1 MQSLLLGDD
10 GRRSANI
17 SPRKKHISPHIR
29 LLIQLSCYNEEKSK
43 GLVYMKK
50 FLIIFIIL
58 AAVVGAAWFLLLRP
72 ETISQE
78 TLTQDFETH
87 RKAYDD
93 IALYLKGHNIT
104 TEITDIP
111 MAGKSYDGVAYED
124 SDEYRAFM
132 NGIYVIMEE
141 DHDAIISDGKT
152 VEFVYH
158 STGGKLRKLY
168 GSVIYNGEKKVEGKV
183 TVPLT
188 TDGWHLYLAQ
198 G

>member
-1 MQSLLLGDD
+1 ML
-10 GRRSANI
+10 R
-17 SPRKKHISPHIR
+17 
-29 LLIQLSCYNEEKSK
+29 CYNEEKSK
-43 GLVYMKK
+43 GPVYMKK
-50 FLIIFIIL
+50 LLIAFIIL
-58 AAVVGAAWFLLLRP
+58 AVVGGSAWFVLLRP

-87 RKAYDD
+87 RQAYED
-93 IALYLKGHNIT
+93 IAMYLRDHKIT

-111 MAGKSYDGVAYED
+111 IADKNYDGVVYED

-132 NGIYVIMEE
+132 DSVTEIMSE
-141 DHDAIISDGKT
+141 DHDSIISDGRT

-158 STGGKLRKLY
+158 STGGKLCKLC
-168 GSVIYNGEKKVEGKV
+168 GSVIFNGVNTVEGKV

-188 TDGWHLYLAQ
+188 TDGWHLYIAQ

>member
-1 MQSLLLGDD
+1 M
-10 GRRSANI
+10 
-17 SPRKKHISPHIR
+17 KK
-29 LLIQLSCYNEEKSK
+29 LLIA
-43 GLVYMKK
+43 
-50 FLIIFIIL
+50 FIIL
-58 AAVVGAAWFLLLRP
+58 AVVGGAAWFVLLRP

-87 RKAYDD
+87 RQAYED
-93 IALYLKGHNIT
+93 IAMYLRDHKIT

-111 MAGKSYDGVAYED
+111 IADKNYDGVVYED

-132 NGIYVIMEE
+132 DSVAEIMSE
-141 DHDAIISDGKT
+141 DHDAIISDGRT

-158 STGGKLRKLY
+158 STGGKLCKLC
-168 GSVIYNGEKKVEGKV
+168 GSVIFNGVNTVEGKV

-188 TDGWHLYLAQ
+188 TDGWHLYIAQ

>member
-1 MQSLLLGDD
+1 ML
-10 GRRSANI
+10 R
-17 SPRKKHISPHIR
+17 
-29 LLIQLSCYNEEKSK
+29 CYNEEKPK
-43 GLVYMKK
+43 GPVYMKK
-50 FLIIFIIL
+50 LLIAFIIL
-58 AAVVGAAWFLLLRP
+58 AVVGGSAWFVLLRP

-87 RKAYDD
+87 RQAYED
-93 IALYLKGHNIT
+93 IAMYLRDHKIT

-111 MAGKSYDGVAYED
+111 IADKNYDGVVYED

-132 NGIYVIMEE
+132 DSVTEIMSE
-141 DHDAIISDGKT
+141 DHDAIISDGRT

-158 STGGKLRKLY
+158 STGGKLNRLY
-168 GSVIYNGEKKVEGKV
+168 GSVIFNGVNTVEGKV

-188 TDGWHLYLAQ
+188 TDGWHLYIAQ

>member
-1 MQSLLLGDD
+1 MKRFLLV
-10 GRRSANI
+10 
-17 SPRKKHISPHIR
+17 
-29 LLIQLSCYNEEKSK
+29 LIVL
-43 GLVYMKK
+43 
-50 FLIIFIIL
+50 
-58 AAVVGAAWFLLLRP
+58 AVVGGAAWFVLLRP

-87 RKAYDD
+87 RQAYEDV
-93 IALYLKGHNIT
+93 ALYLKEHKIS

-111 MAGKSYDGVAYED
+111 ISGKSYDGVVFED
-124 SDEYRAFM
+124 TDEYRAFM
-132 NGIYVIMEE
+132 DGVMKIMRENHDVIV
-141 DHDAIISDGKT
+141 SDGRT

-168 GSVIYNGEKKVEGKV
+168 GAVIFNGENKVEGKV

-188 TDGWHLYLAQ
+188 TDGWHLYIAQ